1 MRNAETFA
9 TLVADALSRIQELMP
24 WDVEALQASNPDLLI
39 VDVREAD
46 EYDAAHMQGSLH
58 VPRGILETSCD
69 WGYSDTIPELAMAR
83 DKPVVLVCRSGNRT
97 ALAALTLQLLGY
109 QQVYSMKTG
118 VRGWN
123 DYELPL
129 FNKAGEQVD
138 VDWAET
144 ELDPPTRPEQMQPK
158 V

>member
-1 MRNAETFA
+1 MNKPKTFA
-9 TLVADALSRIQELMP
+9 ALVADAVSHIQELMP
-24 WDVEALQASNPDLLI
+24 WDVEALQASNPEVLI
-39 VDVREAD
+39 VDIREAD
-46 EYDAAHMQGSLH
+46 EYDAAHLQNSLH
-58 VPRGILETSCD
+58 VPRGILEASCD
-69 WGYSDTIPELAMAR
+69 WGYSDTIPELVMAR

-118 VRGWN
+118 IRGWN

-158 V
+158 G